1 MEFFV
6 DWGTIVM
13 VERDRFV
20 EAERR
25 ESKCFVGELKKK
37 GKCWVLEAI
46 AVVVMAI
53 VKAKI
58 GRAHV

>member
-53 VKAKI
+53 VKAM
-58 GRAHV
+58 